1 MPTDRLRAWKTK
13 QKVIKKP
20 SNFYLKIVAGENEWR
35 EEPSESEFYNSDD
48 YEFLDT
54 WEYSTPVKAGVLI
67 SISRGFFQETGTVLG
82 KGHH

>member
-20 SNFYLKIVAGENEWR
+20 SNFYLKIVAAENEWR
-35 EEPSESEFYNSDD
+35 EPSESEFYYSDD

-54 WEYSTPVKAGVLI
+54 LEYSTPVNAGVLI

-82 KGHH
+82 KGHN